1 MHLRE
6 GILMA
11 TYEYHCRVCQQ
22 DFTVR
27 EKISEYDRSHAT
39 CPKCGS
45 RDVERR
51 MSDFYAKT
59 ARKS

>member
-1 MHLRE
+1 
-6 GILMA
+6 MA

-22 DFTVR
+22 NFTVR
-27 EKISEYDRSHAT
+27 EKISEYDTSHAT